1 MAAASGTDGT
11 GIVLELTT
19 GEVEALDAV
28 RVGVGVLA
36 ERPVDRES
44 AVTAA
49 LELALV
55 RLAEDFDLP
64 AGDADSVRRGLETMR
79 TSWSRG
85 NACLT

>member
-1 MAAASGTDGT
+1 MPNGGSEGTS
-11 GIVLELTT
+11 ILLELTS

-28 RVGVGVLA
+28 RVGVGALA
-36 ERPVDRES
+36 ERPIDRES

-55 RLAEDFDLP
+55 RLGEDFELP
-64 AGDADSVRRGLETMR
+64 AADADAVRGGLDAMR
-79 TSWSRG
+79 SSWSRG

>member
-1 MAAASGTDGT
+1 MTDT
-11 GIVLELTT
+11 GVVLHLTT
-19 GEVEALDAV
+19 GEVEALDAL
-28 RVGVGVLA
+28 RVGVGALA

-55 RLAEDFDLP
+55 RLTEDFELP
-64 AGDADSVRRGLETMR
+64 AGDGDSVRHGLETMR
-79 TSWSRG
+79 SSWSRG